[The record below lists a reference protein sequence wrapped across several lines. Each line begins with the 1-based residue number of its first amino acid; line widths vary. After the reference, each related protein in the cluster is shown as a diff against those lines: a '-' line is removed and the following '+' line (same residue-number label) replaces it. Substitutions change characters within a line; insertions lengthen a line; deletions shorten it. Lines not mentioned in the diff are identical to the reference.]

1 MDPGWYPDPFS
12 SGGYVRWWDGERW
25 GPSTLAPTAP
35 DARGAG
41 TPTSGSTEGPPGPPV
56 LPTPP
61 PWPATTPTHDAT
73 VAPFP
78 VASWGQRAGAIV
90 VDWIIEGLLAT
101 PFVLWIAGPAVQRFV
116 DSVPE
121 GSTTIPQA
129 SMDQLMQD
137 SAGLSMQLTLVS
149 VLVTF
154 VYQVPQNAIWNRTV
168 GKRVIGLRIRPFA
181 EDGSIGW
188 GTAILRWGAYTAGSL
203 VLRGLWPLIDYL
215 WPLWDRPWRQTL
227 HDKVAR
233 TLVVPHRA
241 PRSVD
246 VPTTFPPPRV

>member
-12 SGGYVRWWDGERW
+12 SGGYVRWWDGQRW
-25 GPSTLAPTAP
+25 GPSTLAPTATDP
-35 DARGAG
+35 G
-41 TPTSGSTEGPPGPPV
+41 TPTPPAGAPSQSPPTSD
-56 LPTPP
+56 LP
-61 PWPATTPTHDAT
+61 PWPSAPPSRDAK

-78 VASWGQRAGAIV
+78 VASWGQRAVAIII
-90 VDWIIEGLLAT
+90 DSLIEGLIAT

-129 SMDQLMQD
+129 SMDQLMKD
-137 SAGLSMQLTLVS
+137 TAALSLQLTLVS

-154 VYQVPQNAIWNRTV
+154 LYQVPQNAIWGRTV
-168 GKRVIGLRIRPFA
+168 GKRVVGLRIRPFA
-181 EDGSIGW
+181 HDGSIGW
-188 GTAILRWGAYTAGSL
+188 GTASLRWGAYTAGTL
-203 VLRGLWPLIDYL
+203 ILRGLFPLIDYL

-233 TLVVPHRA
+233 TLVVPYRPGRA
-241 PRSVD
+241 TDPLWNH
-246 VPTTFPPPRV
+246 PPPQV